1 MFGSI
6 TVMVQGSVRFLRIAL
21 VSEHL
26 SLVSKDFRNLQR
38 LHALSGNWQP
48 YMCDEQ
54 AQRLSRRPGTA
65 GSSALPSTRRTQQPP
80 RTGCTCP
87 GLPVTQVLI
96 WRTPMCGHLATF
108 LLSLET
114 SPSDLLGWRSRATRV
129 PRDKNAQ
136 PGLCPMATSPLS
148 FPREA
153 VKQSHACHISSHRRD
168 MSLSINGS
176 FLQVS
181 GQRTSHNDLIVL
193 EVLSQP
199 CLLPTT
205 LAGR

>member
-1 MFGSI
+1 MPSAATGSHAC
-6 TVMVQGSVRFLRIAL
+6 VMSRHSAFPAGQELQAPRLCLLPGGPS
-21 VSEHL
+21 
-26 SLVSKDFRNLQR
+26 SL
-38 LHALSGNWQP
+38 
-48 YMCDEQ
+48 
-54 AQRLSRRPGTA
+54 
-65 GSSALPSTRRTQQPP
+65 
-80 RTGCTCP
+80 P
-87 GLPVTQVLI
+87 GLVARVQACPSPKFLFGE
-96 WRTPMCGHLATF
+96 RLCGHLATF

-129 PRDKNAQ
+129 PSDKNAQ

-153 VKQSHACHISSHRRD
+153 MKQSHACHISSHRRD

-181 GQRTSHNDLIVL
+181 GQRTSHNDFIVL
-193 EVLSQP
+193 EV
-199 CLLPTT
+199 LLPTT